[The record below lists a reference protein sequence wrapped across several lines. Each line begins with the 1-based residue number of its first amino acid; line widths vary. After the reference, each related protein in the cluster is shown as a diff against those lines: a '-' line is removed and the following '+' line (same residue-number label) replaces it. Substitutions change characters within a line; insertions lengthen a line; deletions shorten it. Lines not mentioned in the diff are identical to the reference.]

1 MAGISDWQTTLMNA
15 SSTVLQSIFGF
26 LPSLFAALIIF
37 FFGLLLARWLK
48 NFTIKA
54 LKGIKFNSFSKKI
67 GVDKF
72 LEKAEIQIHI
82 EEIVGNI
89 VKWIIIFIFF
99 TTAVNI
105 LGLTAV
111 SNILNTVLAS
121 VPKILSAAFVF
132 TAGVLLAGLVES
144 LIKGSVA
151 QVDVRIGRLAG
162 KFASWLVIVFA
173 TLAAV
178 NELGIAQSLINIL
191 FIGVVAMLALGI
203 GLALGLGAKD
213 LVAEV
218 LKDWYKKL
226 QKDMKK

>member
-1 MAGISDWQTTLMNA
+1 MAGVSDWQTALINA
-15 SSTVLQSIFGF
+15 SSSVLQSIFGF

-37 FFGLLLARWLK
+37 LFGLLLAKWLK

-54 LKGIKFNSFSKKI
+54 LKGIKFNSFSKQAGI
-67 GVDKF
+67 DKF
-72 LEKAEIQIHI
+72 LEKAEVKINI
-82 EEIVGNI
+82 EEIAGNV
-89 VKWIIIFIFF
+89 VKWIVIFIFF
-99 TTAVNI
+99 LTAVNI

-111 SNILNTVLAS
+111 SNVLYGILAS
-121 VPKILSAAFVF
+121 VPKILSAVFVF

-144 LIKGSVA
+144 LVKGSVA
-151 QVDVRIGRLAG
+151 QVDARIGRLAG

-191 FIGVVAMLALGI
+191 FIGVVAMLALGF

-213 LVAEV
+213 LVAEI
-218 LKDWYKKL
+218 LKNWYEKL
-226 QKDMKK
+226 QKDIKK